1 MCNLYSVDNK
11 INVNIMRKTFLLL
24 LIFCGS
30 IGTYAQNTEE
40 ATDVEK
46 KLAKINVD
54 GWKSK
59 LVLSVTQ
66 SEKMLEVVTQ
76 YEMGKN
82 MIYKSDTEMDVKNKD
97 LEELEKTHYVK
108 VGELLSEKQFA
119 TFNELIAEIKSGS

>member
-1 MCNLYSVDNK
+1 MCNLYPVDDK

-30 IGTYAQNTEE
+30 IGAYAQNTEE

-82 MIYKSDTEMDVKNKD
+82 IIYKSDTEMDVKNKD

>member
-1 MCNLYSVDNK
+1 MCNLYPVDDK

-30 IGTYAQNTEE
+30 IGAYAQNTEE
-40 ATDVEK
+40 ATDIEK

-119 TFNELIAEIKSGS
+119 TFNELITEIKKGS